1 MSEPHESRA
10 EFGGVLVA
18 VVVSVIGGA
27 VFVGIWIG
35 FWAAVIVTLGLAL
48 IGIAGVIRWSTRR
61 RHPPAADAPHVQPVD
76 DGRFRILVVADESC
90 TSPAFID
97 ELRSHAGDR
106 PVSLFVMAP
115 ALQSRIGMIA
125 GDQQGYDSAA
135 QHLEA
140 TVKALEDA
148 GLPAQGEVGPSDP
161 LQAADDGLRQ
171 FAANE
176 IVFVTHPEGKTNW
189 LEDGVVA
196 MAESRYFQPVRH
208 TTLAAGEGPAE

>member
-1 MSEPHESRA
+1 
-10 EFGGVLVA
+10 VA
-18 VVVSVIGGA
+18 VVVSAIGCA
-27 VFVGIWIG
+27 VFAGIWIG

-48 IGIAGVIRWSTRR
+48 IGIAAVIWWSTRR

-76 DGRFRILVVADESC
+76 DGRFRILVVADESS
-90 TSPAFID
+90 TSPAFVD
-97 ELRSHAGDR
+97 ELRSHAGGR

-115 ALQSRIGMIA
+115 ALQSRIGLIA

-135 QHLEA
+135 QHLKA
-140 TVKALEDA
+140 TIKALEDA

-171 FAANE
+171 FPANE

-208 TTLAAGEGPAE
+208 TTLAAR